1 MYMTR
6 VRAFQ
11 FEAKARNGVG
21 FMPLSLSSHTARIN
35 PPASNT
41 PPLRSHAYSLPA
53 KRVHKL
59 HNPESNCTKLKATS
73 SSRWAR
79 RARVQ
84 KSNYFRHTSPPP
96 PAYGTYK
103 AVVAFGIANK
113 VIKMDGVQ
121 YERVFRGEQ
130 NVEGKVM
137 RNRSILIGV
146 KGTLYNRWRREI
158 ILDRTYSVN
167 RLTNLLGIFLSDITL
182 QGVLRVKQHLFHLLH
197 LPPSIIVCPS
207 SYCRG
212 LRFVV
217 VCR

>member
-1 MYMTR
+1 MTR

-41 PPLRSHAYSLPA
+41 PPSAATPTLYPRNEFTNYIIPSQTARNWKQLQVHVELDARAFKNQIIFATPPLRHLPTVPT
-53 KRVHKL
+53 RLLWHSVL
-59 HNPESNCTKLKATS
+59 PTRWLKWMECS
-73 SSRWAR
+73 MKGYLEVR
-79 RARVQ
+79 
-84 KSNYFRHTSPPP
+84 
-96 PAYGTYK
+96 
-103 AVVAFGIANK
+103 
-113 VIKMDGVQ
+113 KML
-121 YERVFRGEQ
+121 
-130 NVEGKVM
+130 KVM

-167 RLTNLLGIFLSDITL
+167 RLINLLGIFLSDITL
-182 QGVLRVKQHLFHLLH
+182 QGVLRVKQHLFHLLLH
-197 LPPSIIVCPS
+197 LPPSVIVCPS